1 MSYGS
6 GVLTM
11 LQPTEK
17 NRGVNQFQRFKKRP
31 APVHKLG
38 HFGMC
43 VTNFAKC
50 YEFYTS
56 YFNFHPS
63 EVSYGRVQPSTCWP
77 RGFVDRALRCS
88 LSTTTKTSTS
98 PSSSGWIVVTS

>member
-1 MSYGS
+1 MLYWIDLN
-6 GVLTM
+6 LTTDTQ
-11 LQPTEK
+11 QPVEK
-17 NRGVNQFQRFKKRP
+17 NRGVNEFQRFTKRP

-50 YEFYTS
+50 YEFYSS

-63 EVSYGRVQPSTCWP
+63 EVSTAPPILYVGLC
-77 RGFVDRALRCS
+77 
-88 LSTTTKTSTS
+88 
-98 PSSSGWIVVTS
+98 